1 MRIFKIS
8 EVLTE
13 VEYLENDV
21 WITGS
26 CSHILEFQIGLG

>member
-13 VEYLENDV
+13 VKYLENDA
-21 WITGS
+21 WKTGS
-26 CSHILEFQIGLG
+26 CSHILEFRIGLG